1 MKKLGL
7 IFGMI
12 VFTFSMNAQ
21 SSEMEFVNQAEGQT
35 KSEIFSKVSKW
46 IALTYNSA
54 NDVVQLSDVEGGNIV
69 VKAKTST
76 TVYSKGV
83 PATSD
88 YDYSLS
94 VSVREGK
101 YKVLITISKFPHD
114 LNGGDVDEDIIN
126 KTSDIYDRCPK
137 KVKKVIGEKDEFVKT
152 AISMAK
158 DMQSQ
163 LRGFCESINLGLY
176 NSIVKSDSDDW

>member
-1 MKKLGL
+1 MKKVLL
-7 IFGMI
+7 ILGMI

-46 IALTYNSA
+46 IALNYNSA

-114 LNGGDVDEDIIN
+114 LNGGDLDEDFII
-126 KTSDIYDRCPK
+126 KTSSFYDGTTKQMK
-137 KVKKVIGEKDEFVKT
+137 KIFGEKDEFIKNVEI
-152 AISMAK
+152 AAR

>member
-7 IFGMI
+7 ILGMV

-46 IALTYNSA
+46 IALNYNSA
-54 NDVVQLSDVEGGNIV
+54 NDVVQLSDVEGGNIIV
-69 VKAKTST
+69 QAKTT
-76 TVYSKGV
+76 TITYFKGV
-83 PATSD
+83 AAPSD
-88 YDYSLS
+88 WDYSLS
-94 VSVREGK
+94 VSVREGR
-101 YKVLITISKFPHD
+101 YKVLITISKFPHN
-114 LNGGDVDEDIIN
+114 LNSEDINEDFII
-126 KTSDIYDRCPK
+126 KSSSFYDGSSK
-137 KVKKVIGEKDEFVKT
+137 SVKRFLGERDEYIKNIEIT
-152 AISMAK
+152 AR